1 MSRIAKAAVIIAGTG
16 AMALS
21 GAGVAVAGAE
31 AEAAAVNSPGVLSGN
46 IVQVPIDIPINFCGN
61 TINLVGALNPAFGNK
76 CANIQ
81 DGKDDGKDSKQ
92 DDKGGKQDDKGG
104 YDDGKGHN
112 GHVDNGYG
120 G

>member
-16 AMALS
+16 SIALS
-21 GAGVAVAGAE
+21 GAGVAVAGVE
-31 AEAAAVNSPGVLSGN
+31 AEAAAVNSPGVFSGN
-46 IVQVPIDIPINFCGN
+46 IVQVPIDMPINFCGN
-61 TINLVGALNPAFGNK
+61 TINFTGALNPAFGNK

-81 DGKDDGKDSKQ
+81 HGKDDRKD
-92 DDKGGKQDDKGG
+92 GKQDGKGG

-112 GHVDNGYG
+112 GYG